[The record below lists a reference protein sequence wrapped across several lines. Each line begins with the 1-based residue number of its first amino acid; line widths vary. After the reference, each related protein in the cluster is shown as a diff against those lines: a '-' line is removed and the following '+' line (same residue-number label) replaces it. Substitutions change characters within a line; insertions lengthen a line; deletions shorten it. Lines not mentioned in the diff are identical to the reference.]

1 MHHTGNLQQNQSA
14 SRGRLL
20 AHHDAA
26 FQAREGDYMSFGL
39 YIVGFIVLI
48 VGLAW
53 GAHLAHVPQQWI
65 GVGVVVLVGLG
76 IVSAVTHTRQRD
88 SN

>member
-1 MHHTGNLQQNQSA
+1 M
-14 SRGRLL
+14 LL
-20 AHHDAA
+20 LNVKED
-26 FQAREGDYMSFGL
+26 FMSFAL

-65 GVGVVVLVGLG
+65 GVGVVILIGLG
-76 IVSAVTHTRQRD
+76 VVKAVTHTRQRD

>member
-1 MHHTGNLQQNQSA
+1 
-14 SRGRLL
+14 
-20 AHHDAA
+20 
-26 FQAREGDYMSFGL
+26 MSFGL
-39 YIVGFIVLI
+39 YIIGFIVVI

-76 IVSAVTHTRQRD
+76 VVKAVTHTRQRD
-88 SN
+88 PN

>member
-1 MHHTGNLQQNQSA
+1 MNPAGYGWNPSCHVGFNA
-14 SRGRLL
+14 ERPRK
-20 AHHDAA
+20 
-26 FQAREGDYMSFGL
+26 EVCMSFAL
-39 YIVGFIVLI
+39 YIVGFLVLI
-48 VGLAW
+48 IGLAW

-76 IVSAVTHTRQRD
+76 IVTAVTHTRHRD